1 MEQLKI
7 TYKIQK
13 RKYMHSVSDKKLT
26 CCWKPEYCLK
36 KKKPQ
41 YLPKKT
47 VCVIHPLVYE
57 LCSDGLRIV
66 WKSDVLQGVQ
76 K

>member
-1 MEQLKI
+1 M
-7 TYKIQK
+7 
-13 RKYMHSVSDKKLT
+13 
-26 CCWKPEYCLK
+26 
-36 KKKPQ
+36 
-41 YLPKKT
+41 PKKT

>member
-1 MEQLKI
+1 MTRDANRSEKNHQTHGL
-7 TYKIQK
+7 
-13 RKYMHSVSDKKLT
+13 
-26 CCWKPEYCLK
+26 LK
-36 KKKPQ
+36 KTHTQ

>member
-1 MEQLKI
+1 MLLKNLL
-7 TYKIQK
+7 
-13 RKYMHSVSDKKLT
+13 VNA
-26 CCWKPEYCLK
+26 EYGK
-36 KKKPQ
+36 KKTPQ